1 MNPQTHDQ
9 WTLSPP
15 HGTRFSIFGSDVQLQ
30 FERSRTAEMLTWLK
44 NVVAHAESQIAQS
57 KMDAPVALAQTEPVP
72 PGVTST
78 VSMPGLVMQPNEAV
92 MEQMRERA
100 RLLIRTAAPLSQTE
114 APLPDAPIPV
124 VPVTDDQS

>member
-30 FERSRTAEMLTWLK
+30 FERTRTAEMLDWLK

-57 KMDAPVALAQTEPVP
+57 KMDVPAAPVQAEGTSPVA
-72 PGVTST
+72 ST
-78 VSMPGLVMQPNEAV
+78 TSMPGLVMQPNEAV

-114 APLPDAPIPV
+114 AALPDASTPG